1 LIQSAPLLGAVE
13 MMVSLRLK
21 DELIAEIDR
30 GVGAW
35 ADAER
40 LDREHFGP
48 FRVGACE

>member
-30 GVGAW
+30 VGAW
-35 ADAER
+35 ANAER